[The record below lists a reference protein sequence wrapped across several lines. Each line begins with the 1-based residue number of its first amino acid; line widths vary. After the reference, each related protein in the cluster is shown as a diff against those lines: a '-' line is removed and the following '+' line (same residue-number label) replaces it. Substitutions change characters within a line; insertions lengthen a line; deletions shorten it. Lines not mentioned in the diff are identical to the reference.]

1 MSKKRGFAPSNSVT
15 LESFTEDEL
24 ALELA
29 KRQKTQWQKAK
40 ECLQAP
46 AWCVDM
52 STKEVMTDPVTLP
65 CSHSIERK
73 ELERVFNFS
82 HFHENGSKVKIETSR
97 LLYTCPFST
106 CKKPILLRPEDTP
119 VAIALKEAIA
129 AESVRKHTECDKE
142 LQIGYDAIKN
152 ILNNAVKTVTKELVV
167 NCKITSGDKDGKR
180 FF

>member
-65 CSHSIERK
+65 CMHSIERK
-73 ELERVFNFS
+73 ELERVFKFS
-82 HFHENGSKVKIETSR
+82 HFHNNGKKVKIEAAR
-97 LLYTCPFST
+97 MLYTCPLPT
-106 CKKPILLRPEDTP
+106 CKTPILLRPNDTP
-119 VAIALKEAIA
+119 VAAALKEAIE
-129 AESVRKHTECDKE
+129 AESVKKHAECDKE
-142 LQIGYDAIKN
+142 LQVGYDAIKN
-152 ILNNAVKTVTKELVV
+152 VINVAVKTVTKEVGV
-167 NCKITSGDKDGKR
+167 KCNITPGVKI
-180 FF
+180 